1 MAEIKLI
8 QTESLEND
16 LVVEGEFASEK
27 TMESWGWS
35 KSFILTLALIFFAL
49 TWGPSHS
56 QSFERLSV
64 IFFPGYPRQLEATDR
79 SCEGRS
85 TERSQTVDEA

>member
-1 MAEIKLI
+1 MAEVKLI

-35 KSFILTLALIFFAL
+35 KSFILTLALINFC
-49 TWGPSHS
+49 
-56 QSFERLSV
+56 LSNC
-64 IFFPGYPRQLEATDR
+64 TDR
-79 SCEGRS
+79 
-85 TERSQTVDEA
+85 TPHLHQMLY

>member
-1 MAEIKLI
+1 MAEVKLI

-35 KSFILTLALIFFAL
+35 KSFILTLALINFCL
-49 TWGPSHS
+49 SIGPF
-56 QSFERLSV
+56 Q
-64 IFFPGYPRQLEATDR
+64 
-79 SCEGRS
+79 
-85 TERSQTVDEA
+85 